1 MKKMLRS
8 LLYSLSLTETSGL
21 LLSWLERIS
30 EELMEWNGI
39 IYIIVIFFPGNI
51 MIFFGISLSDA
62 TG

>member
-8 LLYSLSLTETSGL
+8 LLYSLSLTKTSGL

-39 IYIIVIFFPGNI
+39 IYIIVIFFLPVI
-51 MIFFGISLSDA
+51 
-62 TG
+62 